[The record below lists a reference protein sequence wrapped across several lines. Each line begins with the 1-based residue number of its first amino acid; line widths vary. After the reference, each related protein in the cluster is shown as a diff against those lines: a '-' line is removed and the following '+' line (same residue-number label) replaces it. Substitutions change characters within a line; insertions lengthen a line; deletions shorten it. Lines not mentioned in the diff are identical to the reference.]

1 MNKLAQV
8 GRSLEQGGKKERLRH
23 ESSRFKSLLIKAPMK
38 AGQKRFTYPGFGTF
52 VMRPQHR
59 SLARGSQSGQGA
71 TSLWTFVPGPGLK
84 KLLDRLP
91 SAGPVGRRTHHPEKR
106 RRKID
111 ARRAQAQEAIFRLPM
126 LDAAEVS
133 ELLGSRSANPRQ
145 YAARLRREGALI
157 GLPRGNRYAYPR
169 FQIDERTRHPYP
181 AVKTVG
187 HLLDSANDPWGVVGW
202 WTSPNPRLPEQ
213 QAPMELLGTAGD
225 VDRLTALAQGLV
237 ADVG

>member
-1 MNKLAQV
+1 MNKLERV
-8 GRSLEQGGKKERLRH
+8 GREQGGKKDRLPH
-23 ESSRFKSLLIKAPMK
+23 ELTRFKSLFTKAPTK

-52 VMRPQHR
+52 VMRLQRR
-59 SLARGSQSGQGA
+59 SLARGSQSGQRA
-71 TSLWTFVPGPGLK
+71 DSLWTFVPDPGLK
-84 KLLDRLP
+84 KLLDRSP
-91 SAGPVGRRTHHPEKR
+91 SAGPVGRRTDHPERR

-133 ELLGSRSANPRQ
+133 ELLGSRSTNPRQ
-145 YAARLRREGALI
+145 YAARLRREGTLI

-187 HLLDSANDPWGVVGW
+187 NLLDSANDPWGVVSW
-202 WTSPNPRLPEQ
+202 WASPNSRLPEP
-213 QAPMELLGTAGD
+213 QAPMDLLGTEGD